1 MTKHTVQGS
10 KDIHISSEKQ
20 NDEMW
25 YVPLGT

>member
-1 MTKHTVQGS
+1 MKHTVQGS

-25 YVPLGT
+25 YVPLGM